1 MSDTL
6 PGIAPPSPLAPAS
19 PDPAPR
25 FRFYVNGREVTAEEA
40 ASVARAEASEM
51 VKRADGGARHKPC
64 RRDHGSRRAVGGER
78 RVEVML
84 GGAGMDSGAA
94 DEVE

>member
-25 FRFYVNGREVTAEEA
+25 FRFYVNGREVTAEESASA
-40 ASVARAEASEM
+40 ARVEAPEM
-51 VKRADGGARHKPC
+51 VTETVDGAV
-64 RRDHGSRRAVGGER
+64 HGR
-78 RVEVML
+78 
-84 GGAGMDSGAA
+84 SGRCL
-94 DEVE
+94 

>member
-51 VKRADGGARHKPC
+51 VKRAVDGAV
-64 RRDHGSRRAVGGER
+64 HGR
-78 RVEVML
+78 
-84 GGAGMDSGAA
+84 SGRCL
-94 DEVE
+94 